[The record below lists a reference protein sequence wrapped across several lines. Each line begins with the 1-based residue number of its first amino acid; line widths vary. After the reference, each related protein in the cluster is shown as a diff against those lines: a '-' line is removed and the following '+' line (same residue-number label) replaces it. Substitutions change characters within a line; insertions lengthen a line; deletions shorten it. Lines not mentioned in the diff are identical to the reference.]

1 LDLDAFFIQAKIGLV
16 GLEISEA
23 VEMTNQD
30 SQEGNQAPAF
40 DVTKEGGHS
49 PATHIIHI
57 RTID

>member
-1 LDLDAFFIQAKIGLV
+1 
-16 GLEISEA
+16 
-23 VEMTNQD
+23 MTNQD
-30 SQEGNQAPAF
+30 SQEDNQAPAF